1 MINMKTDNVIFFP
14 DEKPTR
20 ADAVRNR
27 RRLLETA
34 ERLFNEQSVENITM
48 SDIAKSAGVGK
59 GTLYRHFSDKADLCH
74 ALLDEAM
81 RDFQAQTL
89 QQMGNLAQPYQTL
102 CWFMRAA
109 ALYVHCHTALL
120 TEVANQGNPI
130 ASLRHPAHIW
140 WRQTIL
146 GLLERLQPDG
156 DIAYMADVLYLLLDV
171 QTVRFQLLQGYDI
184 ERIIKGLLMTVN
196 RLLQITTSEE

>member
-1 MINMKTDNVIFFP
+1 MNADNVIFFS
-14 DEKPTR
+14 DEKPSR

-34 ERLFNEQSVENITM
+34 QRLFHEQSVETITM

-89 QQMGNLAQPYQTL
+89 QQMGNLGQPYATLRWFIQT
-102 CWFMRAA
+102 A
-109 ALYVHCHTALL
+109 ALYVHQHTLL
-120 TEVANQGNPI
+120 LNEVASQGNPI
-130 ASLRHPAHIW
+130 ALLQHPAHIW
-140 WRQTIL
+140 WRQTLL
-146 GLLERLQPDG
+146 GLLERLQPAG
-156 DIAYMADVLYLLLDV
+156 DINYIADVLYLLLDV
-171 QTVRFQLLQGYDI
+171 QTLRFQSAQGYSI
-184 ERIIKGLLMTVN
+184 ERITDGLLMTLD
-196 RLLQITTSEE
+196 RLLQIATPD

>member
-1 MINMKTDNVIFFP
+1 MNTDNVIFFT
-14 DEKPTR
+14 DAKAAR

-34 ERLFNEQSVENITM
+34 QRLFNEQSVETITM

-81 RDFQAQTL
+81 RDFQLQTL
-89 QQMGNLAQPYQTL
+89 QQMGNLGQPYATL
-102 CWFMRAA
+102 RWFIEAA
-109 ALYVHCHTALL
+109 ASYVYRHTALL
-120 TEVANQGNPI
+120 NEVATQGNPI
-130 ASLRHPAHIW
+130 AMLQHPAHIW

-146 GLLERLQPDG
+146 GLLERLQPAG
-156 DIAYMADVLYLLLDV
+156 DIGYLADVLYLLLDV
-171 QTVRFQLLQGYDI
+171 QTMRFQLAQGYTLD
-184 ERIIKGLLMTVN
+184 RIVAGLLMTMDK
-196 RLLQITTSEE
+196 LLQMPSPS